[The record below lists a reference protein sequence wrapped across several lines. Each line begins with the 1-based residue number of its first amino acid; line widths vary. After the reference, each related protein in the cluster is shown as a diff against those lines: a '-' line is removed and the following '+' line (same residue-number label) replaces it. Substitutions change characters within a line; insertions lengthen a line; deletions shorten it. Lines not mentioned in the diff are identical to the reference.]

1 MQEYAEDNP
10 GRCFAVYAN
19 PGDVVIVPPYWAHA
33 TISANPDKPLTF
45 GAWCDR
51 EYGFVYEGVRKHNGI
66 AWYPV
71 FDELNEIQWL
81 ENPAYQPSELICKS
95 PADYLELGIKKD
107 KSIYCTFE
115 EDPETFLFVP
125 SPQIKEEY
133 WRRFIPYRDFIYNL
147 NTMKTE
153 HNKML
158 IYIIAMIAATG
169 GLLFGFDTGVISGA
183 IPFFQKDFGIDNN
196 MIELITSAGLLGAI
210 LGALFCGRLTDRLGR
225 KKVILASAVI
235 FAVGAIWSG
244 VAVDAWNLVLARL
257 FLGIAIG
264 VSSFAVPLYI
274 AEISPAKVRGMFV
287 SMFQL
292 MVTIGVLVSYLSD
305 LYFADEGDMS
315 CWRPM
320 FYVGVIPACILL
332 VGMIFMPETPRWL
345 MSKGRHSES
354 IRILKRIE
362 GEEQAKD
369 SFQQMQE
376 EIKRSETEKSG
387 WKELLQPWLRT
398 PLIICIGI
406 MFFQQFVGINTVI
419 YYSPKIFLMAG
430 FDGTVAAIWASVGV
444 GVVNVIFTVV
454 SVYFVDRLGRR
465 KLYFIGLSGI
475 VVSLLILGLCFVFVN
490 QLGDSV
496 KWVAIL
502 LIFCYV
508 AFFAISIGPL
518 GWLII
523 SEIFPLKLRG
533 LGASLGSLS
542 VWLFNSIVS
551 FTFFKI
557 VKALTIPGKEIILDG
572 ENLGNPAGAFWF
584 YGGVAFLALIWGYF
598 YVPETKG
605 VSLEQIENFW
615 RKRESPRKL
624 K

>member
-1 MQEYAEDNP
+1 
-10 GRCFAVYAN
+10 
-19 PGDVVIVPPYWAHA
+19 
-33 TISANPDKPLTF
+33 
-45 GAWCDR
+45 
-51 EYGFVYEGVRKHNGI
+51 
-66 AWYPV
+66 
-71 FDELNEIQWL
+71 
-81 ENPAYQPSELICKS
+81 
-95 PADYLELGIKKD
+95 
-107 KSIYCTFE
+107 
-115 EDPETFLFVP
+115 
-125 SPQIKEEY
+125 
-133 WRRFIPYRDFIYNL
+133 
-147 NTMKTE
+147 
-153 HNKML
+153 ML
-158 IYIIAMIAATG
+158 IYVIAIIAATG

-183 IPFFQKDFGIDNN
+183 IPFFQKDFGIDNG
-196 MIELITSAGLLGAI
+196 MVEQITSAGLLGAI
-210 LGALFCGRLTDRLGR
+210 LGALFCGKLTDRVGR
-225 KKVILASAVI
+225 RKVILASAGI
-235 FAVGAIWSG
+235 FAVGAVWSG
-244 VAVDAWNLVLARL
+244 IAADAWNLVLARL
-257 FLGIAIG
+257 FLGVAIG

-274 AEISPAKVRGMFV
+274 AEISPTKVRGTLV

-305 LYFADEGDMS
+305 LYFADESDMT

-332 VGMIFMPETPRWL
+332 IGMFFMPETPRWL
-345 MSKGRHSES
+345 MSQGRHDES
-354 IRILKRIE
+354 IRILNRIE
-362 GEEQAKD
+362 GEAQAKI
-369 SFQQMQE
+369 SFRQMQE
-376 EIKRSETEKSG
+376 EIKRSEAEKSG
-387 WKELLQPWLRT
+387 WRELLQPWLRT

-444 GVVNVIFTVV
+444 GLVNVIFTVV

-475 VVSLLILGLCFVFVN
+475 VVSLLLLGLCFVYVN

-557 VKALTIPGKEIILDG
+557 VKALTIPGKEILTEG
-572 ENLGNPAGAFWF
+572 EDLGNPAGAFWF
-584 YGGVAFLALIWGYF
+584 YGGIAFLALIWGYF

-605 VSLEQIENFW
+605 VSLEQIECFW

>member
-1 MQEYAEDNP
+1 
-10 GRCFAVYAN
+10 
-19 PGDVVIVPPYWAHA
+19 
-33 TISANPDKPLTF
+33 
-45 GAWCDR
+45 
-51 EYGFVYEGVRKHNGI
+51 
-66 AWYPV
+66 
-71 FDELNEIQWL
+71 
-81 ENPAYQPSELICKS
+81 
-95 PADYLELGIKKD
+95 
-107 KSIYCTFE
+107 
-115 EDPETFLFVP
+115 
-125 SPQIKEEY
+125 
-133 WRRFIPYRDFIYNL
+133 
-147 NTMKTE
+147 MKTE

-274 AEISPAKVRGMFV
+274 AEISPAKVRGMLV

-305 LYFADEGDMS
+305 LYFADEGDVS

-444 GVVNVIFTVV
+444 GAVNVIFTVV

-542 VWLFNSIVS
+542 VWFFNSIVS

-557 VKALTIPGKEIILDG
+557 VKALTIPGKEIIMDG
-572 ENLGNPAGAFWF
+572 ENLGNPAGAFGF

>member
-1 MQEYAEDNP
+1 
-10 GRCFAVYAN
+10 
-19 PGDVVIVPPYWAHA
+19 
-33 TISANPDKPLTF
+33 
-45 GAWCDR
+45 
-51 EYGFVYEGVRKHNGI
+51 
-66 AWYPV
+66 
-71 FDELNEIQWL
+71 
-81 ENPAYQPSELICKS
+81 
-95 PADYLELGIKKD
+95 
-107 KSIYCTFE
+107 
-115 EDPETFLFVP
+115 
-125 SPQIKEEY
+125 
-133 WRRFIPYRDFIYNL
+133 
-147 NTMKTE
+147 MKTE

-264 VSSFAVPLYI
+264 VSSFTVPLYI
-274 AEISPAKVRGMFV
+274 AEISPAKVRGMLV

-508 AFFAISIGPL
+508 AFFAISIRPL

-523 SEIFPLKLRG
+523 SEIFSLKLRG

>member
-1 MQEYAEDNP
+1 
-10 GRCFAVYAN
+10 
-19 PGDVVIVPPYWAHA
+19 
-33 TISANPDKPLTF
+33 
-45 GAWCDR
+45 
-51 EYGFVYEGVRKHNGI
+51 
-66 AWYPV
+66 
-71 FDELNEIQWL
+71 
-81 ENPAYQPSELICKS
+81 
-95 PADYLELGIKKD
+95 
-107 KSIYCTFE
+107 
-115 EDPETFLFVP
+115 
-125 SPQIKEEY
+125 
-133 WRRFIPYRDFIYNL
+133 
-147 NTMKTE
+147 MKTE

-264 VSSFAVPLYI
+264 VSSFTVPLYI
-274 AEISPAKVRGMFV
+274 AEISPAKVRGMLV

-362 GEEQAKD
+362 GEEQARD

-557 VKALTIPGKEIILDG
+557 VKALTIPGKEIIMDG

>member
-1 MQEYAEDNP
+1 
-10 GRCFAVYAN
+10 
-19 PGDVVIVPPYWAHA
+19 
-33 TISANPDKPLTF
+33 
-45 GAWCDR
+45 
-51 EYGFVYEGVRKHNGI
+51 
-66 AWYPV
+66 
-71 FDELNEIQWL
+71 
-81 ENPAYQPSELICKS
+81 
-95 PADYLELGIKKD
+95 
-107 KSIYCTFE
+107 
-115 EDPETFLFVP
+115 
-125 SPQIKEEY
+125 
-133 WRRFIPYRDFIYNL
+133 
-147 NTMKTE
+147 
-153 HNKML
+153 ML
-158 IYIIAMIAATG
+158 IYVIAIIAATG

-183 IPFFQKDFGIDNN
+183 IPFFQKDFGIDNG
-196 MIELITSAGLLGAI
+196 MVEQITSAGLLGAI
-210 LGALFCGRLTDRLGR
+210 LGALFCGKLTDRLGR
-225 KKVILASAVI
+225 RKVILASAVI
-235 FAVGAIWSG
+235 FAVGAVWSG
-244 VAVDAWNLVLARL
+244 IAADAWNLVLARL
-257 FLGIAIG
+257 FLGVAIG

-274 AEISPAKVRGMFV
+274 AEISPTKVRGTLV

-305 LYFADEGDMS
+305 LYFADESDMT

-332 VGMIFMPETPRWL
+332 IGMFFMPETPRWL
-345 MSKGRHSES
+345 MSQGRHDES
-354 IRILKRIE
+354 IRILNRIE
-362 GEEQAKD
+362 GEAQAKI
-369 SFQQMQE
+369 SFRQMQE
-376 EIKRSETEKSG
+376 EIKRSEAEKSG
-387 WKELLQPWLRT
+387 WRELLQPWLRT
-398 PLIICIGI
+398 PLIIC
-406 MFFQQFVGINTVI
+406 FQQFVGINTVI

-444 GVVNVIFTVV
+444 GLVNVIFTVV

-475 VVSLLILGLCFVFVN
+475 VVSLLLLGLCFVYVN

-557 VKALTIPGKEIILDG
+557 VKALTIPGKEILTEG
-572 ENLGNPAGAFWF
+572 EDLGNPAGAFWF
-584 YGGVAFLALIWGYF
+584 YGGIAFLALIWGYF

-605 VSLEQIENFW
+605 VSLEQIECFW

>member
-1 MQEYAEDNP
+1 
-10 GRCFAVYAN
+10 
-19 PGDVVIVPPYWAHA
+19 
-33 TISANPDKPLTF
+33 
-45 GAWCDR
+45 
-51 EYGFVYEGVRKHNGI
+51 
-66 AWYPV
+66 
-71 FDELNEIQWL
+71 
-81 ENPAYQPSELICKS
+81 
-95 PADYLELGIKKD
+95 
-107 KSIYCTFE
+107 
-115 EDPETFLFVP
+115 
-125 SPQIKEEY
+125 
-133 WRRFIPYRDFIYNL
+133 
-147 NTMKTE
+147 MKTE

-196 MIELITSAGLLGAI
+196 MIELITLAGLLGAI

-274 AEISPAKVRGMFV
+274 AEISPAKVRGMLV

-444 GVVNVIFTVV
+444 GAVNVIFTVV

-475 VVSLLILGLCFVFVN
+475 VVSLLFLGLCFVFVN

-557 VKALTIPGKEIILDG
+557 VKALTIPGKEIIMDG

>member
-1 MQEYAEDNP
+1 
-10 GRCFAVYAN
+10 
-19 PGDVVIVPPYWAHA
+19 
-33 TISANPDKPLTF
+33 
-45 GAWCDR
+45 
-51 EYGFVYEGVRKHNGI
+51 
-66 AWYPV
+66 
-71 FDELNEIQWL
+71 
-81 ENPAYQPSELICKS
+81 
-95 PADYLELGIKKD
+95 
-107 KSIYCTFE
+107 
-115 EDPETFLFVP
+115 
-125 SPQIKEEY
+125 
-133 WRRFIPYRDFIYNL
+133 
-147 NTMKTE
+147 
-153 HNKML
+153 ML
-158 IYIIAMIAATG
+158 IYVIAIIAATG

-183 IPFFQKDFGIDNN
+183 IPFFQKDFGIDNG
-196 MIELITSAGLLGAI
+196 MVEQITSAGLLGAI
-210 LGALFCGRLTDRLGR
+210 LGALFCGKLTDRLGR
-225 KKVILASAVI
+225 RKVILASAVI
-235 FAVGAIWSG
+235 FAVGAVWSG
-244 VAVDAWNLVLARL
+244 IAADAWNLVLARL
-257 FLGIAIG
+257 FLGVAIG

-274 AEISPAKVRGMFV
+274 AEISPTKVRGTLV

-292 MVTIGVLVSYLSD
+292 MVTIVVLVSYLSD
-305 LYFADEGDMS
+305 LYFADESDMT

-332 VGMIFMPETPRWL
+332 IGMFFMPETPRWL
-345 MSKGRHSES
+345 MSQGRHDES
-354 IRILKRIE
+354 IRILNRIE
-362 GEEQAKD
+362 GEAQAKI
-369 SFQQMQE
+369 SFRQMQE
-376 EIKRSETEKSG
+376 EIKRSEAEKSG
-387 WKELLQPWLRT
+387 WRELLQPWLRT

-444 GVVNVIFTVV
+444 GLVNVIFTVV

-475 VVSLLILGLCFVFVN
+475 VVSLLLLGLCFVYVN

-557 VKALTIPGKEIILDG
+557 VKALTIPGKEILTEG
-572 ENLGNPAGAFWF
+572 EDLGNPAGAFWF
-584 YGGVAFLALIWGYF
+584 YGGIAFLALIWGYF

-605 VSLEQIENFW
+605 VSLEQIECFW

>member
-1 MQEYAEDNP
+1 
-10 GRCFAVYAN
+10 
-19 PGDVVIVPPYWAHA
+19 
-33 TISANPDKPLTF
+33 
-45 GAWCDR
+45 
-51 EYGFVYEGVRKHNGI
+51 
-66 AWYPV
+66 
-71 FDELNEIQWL
+71 
-81 ENPAYQPSELICKS
+81 
-95 PADYLELGIKKD
+95 
-107 KSIYCTFE
+107 
-115 EDPETFLFVP
+115 
-125 SPQIKEEY
+125 
-133 WRRFIPYRDFIYNL
+133 
-147 NTMKTE
+147 MKTE

-264 VSSFAVPLYI
+264 VSSFTVPLYI
-274 AEISPAKVRGMFV
+274 AEISPAKVRGMLV

>member
-1 MQEYAEDNP
+1 
-10 GRCFAVYAN
+10 
-19 PGDVVIVPPYWAHA
+19 
-33 TISANPDKPLTF
+33 
-45 GAWCDR
+45 
-51 EYGFVYEGVRKHNGI
+51 
-66 AWYPV
+66 
-71 FDELNEIQWL
+71 
-81 ENPAYQPSELICKS
+81 
-95 PADYLELGIKKD
+95 
-107 KSIYCTFE
+107 
-115 EDPETFLFVP
+115 
-125 SPQIKEEY
+125 
-133 WRRFIPYRDFIYNL
+133 
-147 NTMKTE
+147 MKTE

-274 AEISPAKVRGMFV
+274 AEISPAKVRGMLV

-305 LYFADEGDMS
+305 LYFADEGDVS

-444 GVVNVIFTVV
+444 GAVNVIFTVV

-542 VWLFNSIVS
+542 VWFFNSIVS

-557 VKALTIPGKEIILDG
+557 VKALTIPGKEMIMDG
-572 ENLGNPAGAFWF
+572 ENLGNPAGAFGF

>member
-1 MQEYAEDNP
+1 
-10 GRCFAVYAN
+10 
-19 PGDVVIVPPYWAHA
+19 
-33 TISANPDKPLTF
+33 
-45 GAWCDR
+45 
-51 EYGFVYEGVRKHNGI
+51 
-66 AWYPV
+66 
-71 FDELNEIQWL
+71 
-81 ENPAYQPSELICKS
+81 
-95 PADYLELGIKKD
+95 
-107 KSIYCTFE
+107 
-115 EDPETFLFVP
+115 
-125 SPQIKEEY
+125 
-133 WRRFIPYRDFIYNL
+133 
-147 NTMKTE
+147 
-153 HNKML
+153 ML
-158 IYIIAMIAATG
+158 IYVIAIIAATG

-183 IPFFQKDFGIDNN
+183 IPFFQKDFGIDNG
-196 MIELITSAGLLGAI
+196 MVEQITSAGLLGAI
-210 LGALFCGRLTDRLGR
+210 LGALFCGKLTDRLGR
-225 KKVILASAVI
+225 RKVILASAVI
-235 FAVGAIWSG
+235 FAVGAVWSG
-244 VAVDAWNLVLARL
+244 IAADAWNLVLARL
-257 FLGIAIG
+257 FLGVAIG

-274 AEISPAKVRGMFV
+274 AEISPTKVRGTLV

-305 LYFADEGDMS
+305 LYFADESDMT

-332 VGMIFMPETPRWL
+332 IGMFFMPETPRWL
-345 MSKGRHSES
+345 MSQGRHDES
-354 IRILKRIE
+354 IRILNRIE
-362 GEEQAKD
+362 GEAHAKI
-369 SFQQMQE
+369 SFRQMQE
-376 EIKRSETEKSG
+376 EIKRSEAEKSG
-387 WKELLQPWLRT
+387 WRELLQPWLRT

-444 GVVNVIFTVV
+444 GLVNVIFTVV

-475 VVSLLILGLCFVFVN
+475 VVSLLLLGLCFVYVN

-557 VKALTIPGKEIILDG
+557 VKALTIPGKEILTEG
-572 ENLGNPAGAFWF
+572 EDLGNPAGAFWF
-584 YGGVAFLALIWGYF
+584 YGGIAFLALIWGYF

-605 VSLEQIENFW
+605 VSLEQIECFW

>member
-1 MQEYAEDNP
+1 
-10 GRCFAVYAN
+10 
-19 PGDVVIVPPYWAHA
+19 
-33 TISANPDKPLTF
+33 
-45 GAWCDR
+45 
-51 EYGFVYEGVRKHNGI
+51 
-66 AWYPV
+66 
-71 FDELNEIQWL
+71 
-81 ENPAYQPSELICKS
+81 
-95 PADYLELGIKKD
+95 
-107 KSIYCTFE
+107 
-115 EDPETFLFVP
+115 
-125 SPQIKEEY
+125 
-133 WRRFIPYRDFIYNL
+133 
-147 NTMKTE
+147 MKTE

-183 IPFFQKDFGIDNN
+183 IPIFQKDFGIDNN

-274 AEISPAKVRGMFV
+274 AEISPAKVRGMLV

-557 VKALTIPGKEIILDG
+557 VKALTIPGKEIIMDG